1 MAFFKPVQNG
11 MWNGNIKKFGVQQTD
26 NAGAGLYKGD
36 IIDSSGNKA
45 LDSTGQFYSTARSF
59 WTSTMDGGEVEKG
72 GVGEVLLNRTTA
84 RNIYTYFYT
93 DTNLTHS
100 ANAFSTGNASITPTV
115 LGLMADDT
123 TGKNK
128 LINFVLGYDA
138 YDDNANGNTTEKRDW
153 LLGSFLH
160 SRPLIIHYG
169 TTRSVIF
176 AGANDGMLH
185 AFDDSDGRELWGF
198 IPPVV
203 LNKLQALH
211 ADVIETYVDGSPRVY
226 LSYDSSGNLTQAIL
240 LFGLR
245 RGGDRYYALD
255 VTNPDVPT
263 FLWEIGPSGRVYMTN
278 PKDALTD
285 YQQLGQTWSSPIIG
299 KIAYGTGEKWVAFIG
314 GGYDTNQDNDPVIAA
329 DSIGRAIY
337 VVDVLTGAL
346 VKRFSVSEKAEMIY
360 SIPSDIAKVD
370 TDGNGKVDR
379 LYVGDIGGRIWRFN
393 ICDPNY
399 PDLSSPSHCDAD
411 PVNWT
416 AKIVFKSNPGASDRR
431 KIFYSPDVTL
441 ERDTANYE
449 MVLFGT
455 GDREAPKE
463 SVVINRLYAVK
474 DKNPSTPY
482 QETDLVDLTSDI
494 LQDSTKTQA
503 QKDDVLNQ
511 LQQKSGWYVTLE
523 NSSEKSLST
532 PVVFYKTAYFTTFTA
547 SAAGVV
553 GDPCYV
559 GEGTGRLY
567 ALKYNNGNAIFNF
580 DVTNDVGGTVYAK
593 TDRSLVMGTAIPS
606 GVIITFVGGTAVAY
620 AGVGGGV
627 YAPQLGSTSPLVP
640 MTWRINF

>member
-1 MAFFKPVQNG
+1 
-11 MWNGNIKKFGVQQTD
+11 
-26 NAGAGLYKGD
+26 
-36 IIDSSGNKA
+36 
-45 LDSTGQFYSTARSF
+45 
-59 WTSTMDGGEVEKG
+59 
-72 GVGEVLLNRTTA
+72 
-84 RNIYTYFYT
+84 
-93 DTNLTHS
+93 
-100 ANAFSTGNASITPTV
+100 
-115 LGLMADDT
+115 
-123 TGKNK
+123 
-128 LINFVLGYDA
+128 
-138 YDDNANGNTTEKRDW
+138 
-153 LLGSFLH
+153 
-160 SRPLIIHYG
+160 
-169 TTRSVIF
+169 
-176 AGANDGMLH
+176 
-185 AFDDSDGRELWGF
+185 
-198 IPPVV
+198 
-203 LNKLQALH
+203 
-211 ADVIETYVDGSPRVY
+211 
-226 LSYDSSGNLTQAIL
+226 
-240 LFGLR
+240 
-245 RGGDRYYALD
+245 
-255 VTNPDVPT
+255 
-263 FLWEIGPSGRVYMTN
+263 
-278 PKDALTD
+278 
-285 YQQLGQTWSSPIIG
+285 
-299 KIAYGTGEKWVAFIG
+299 
-314 GGYDTNQDNDPVIAA
+314 
-329 DSIGRAIY
+329 
-337 VVDVLTGAL
+337 
-346 VKRFSVSEKAEMIY
+346 MIY

-379 LYVGDIGGRIWRFN
+379 LYVGDTGGGIWRIN

-399 PDLSSPSHCDAD
+399 PDLSSPSYCDAN

-431 KIFYSPDVTL
+431 KIFYPPDVTL

-463 SVVINRLYAVK
+463 SAVINRLYAVK

-503 QKDDVLNQ
+503 QKDAVLNQ
-511 LQQKSGWYVTLE
+511 LQQKIGWYVTLE

-567 ALKYNNGNAIFNF
+567 ALNYNNGNAIFNF
-580 DVTNDVGGTVYAK
+580 DVTNDVGGTVYSK

-627 YAPQLGSTSPLVP
+627 YTPKLGSTSPLVP

>member
-1 MAFFKPVQNG
+1 
-11 MWNGNIKKFGVQQTD
+11 
-26 NAGAGLYKGD
+26 
-36 IIDSSGNKA
+36 
-45 LDSTGQFYSTARSF
+45 
-59 WTSTMDGGEVEKG
+59 
-72 GVGEVLLNRTTA
+72 
-84 RNIYTYFYT
+84 
-93 DTNLTHS
+93 
-100 ANAFSTGNASITPTV
+100 
-115 LGLMADDT
+115 
-123 TGKNK
+123 
-128 LINFVLGYDA
+128 
-138 YDDNANGNTTEKRDW
+138 
-153 LLGSFLH
+153 
-160 SRPLIIHYG
+160 
-169 TTRSVIF
+169 
-176 AGANDGMLH
+176 MLH

-198 IPPVV
+198 IPSVV

-240 LFGLR
+240 LFSLR
-245 RGGDRYYALD
+245 RGGNRYYALD
-255 VTNPDVPT
+255 VTNPDVPI
-263 FLWEIGPSGRVYMTN
+263 FLWEIGPTARVYGTTTTN
-278 PKDALTD
+278 TTD

-299 KIAYGTGEKWVAFIG
+299 KIAYGTGEKWVAFVG

-329 DSIGRAIY
+329 DSIGKAIY

-379 LYVGDIGGRIWRFN
+379 LYVGDLGGQIWRFDIGN
-393 ICDPNY
+393 SDV
-399 PDLSSPSHCDAD
+399 AQ
-411 PVNWT
+411 WT
-416 AKIVFKSNPGASDRR
+416 AKVVFKANPDSSSRR

-463 SVVINRLYAVK
+463 SAVTNRLYAVK

-482 QETDLVDLTSDI
+482 QETADLVDLTTDI
-494 LQDSTKTQA
+494 LQDSTATEA
-503 QKDDVLNQ
+503 QKAEVINQ
-511 LQQKSGWYVTLE
+511 LTNKYGWYVTLE
-523 NSSEKSLST
+523 NASEKSLAS

-547 SAAGVV
+547 SSEGQV

-606 GVIITFVGGTAVAY
+606 GVIITFIGGTAVAY

-627 YAPQLGSTSPLVP
+627 YTPQLGSTSPLVP
-640 MTWRINF
+640 MTWRIVF